1 MNNFFTIKHTARF
14 LNKSITGF
22 EISEIFSQE
31 KDKLCIVIN
40 SNSDEKTVEF
50 SADKKYPYL
59 ILRSNFSKA
68 RKNSV
73 NLFQEIYGSKITGID
88 LYNSDR
94 VILFSM
100 SDGHFMLFTFFTNKS
115 NCFLF
120 RDQKIQNAFK
130 DREVHTGEEIS
141 DVVPEYNSGKPSPPE
156 TIFEYIKTNYRNLG
170 STYINEALLRTTL
183 KKSTPA
189 DNSSINKIKDVFISI
204 ENELSSPV
212 FYLYQKDEDFIL
224 SLIKLEH
231 LSDYNFKE
239 YPDINELLIAFIKQS
254 SFSKKFSDAKDN
266 RLSEMDKKIR
276 HHVKK
281 LDGLKVNL
289 DHSKKSET
297 LMQYGNLILQNIYR
311 INRGDTVLQAD
322 PIDGTSEN
330 IEIKL
335 KSELSPSEN
344 AEAYFDRYKKLKNS
358 RSLLLNKISALEK
371 EIIILQSE
379 YKTIEDSEDIKKL
392 IKENKKLTESKN
404 DETNK
409 FRKFVLN
416 EKYQVWVGKDS
427 ISNDLL
433 TTKYASP
440 NDLWFHVRG
449 ASGSHTVLKISA
461 KEPVPKEIISSAASI
476 SAYYSKARNAGNVPV
491 AYCEKKFVKK
501 KKGFKSGTV
510 TMEREKVIFVKPVLP
525 DGDNI

>member
-1 MNNFFTIKHTARF
+1 MNNFFTIKHTADF
-14 LNKSITGF
+14 LNKDITGL

-40 SNSDEKTVEF
+40 NNSEEKIIEF

-59 ILRSNFSKA
+59 ISRSNFSKA

-73 NLFQEIYGSKITGID
+73 NLFHEIYGSKISGID
-88 LYNSDR
+88 LYKSDR

-100 SDGHFMLFTFFTNKS
+100 SDGHFILFTFFTNKS
-115 NCFLF
+115 NCFLLS
-120 RDQKIQNAFK
+120 DQKILNAFK
-130 DREVHTGEEIS
+130 DKEVHTGKDIS
-141 DVVPEYNSGKPSPPE
+141 DAVPEYNSGKLSPPE
-156 TIFEYIKTNYRNLG
+156 TISDFLKTNYRNFG
-170 STYINEALLRTTL
+170 KTYINEALHRTSL
-183 KKSTPA
+183 KKSTAA
-189 DNSSINKIKDVFISI
+189 DNDSINKIKNIFQTIQ
-204 ENELSSPV
+204 NELSSPV
-212 FYLYQKDEDFIL
+212 FYLFQKDEEFIL
-224 SLIKLEH
+224 SLIKLEQ
-231 LSDYNFKE
+231 LPEYNSQV
-239 YPDINELLIAFIKQS
+239 YPNINELLSAYIKQS

-266 RLSEMDKKIR
+266 RLSEMDKKIT

-289 DHSKKSET
+289 EHSKKSET

-311 INRGDTVLQAD
+311 INRGDTLLLAD
-322 PIDGTSEN
+322 PIDGTSEK

-335 KSELSPSEN
+335 KAELSPSEN

-358 RSLLLNKISALEK
+358 RSLLLNKISSLEK

-379 YKTIEDSEDIKKL
+379 YKTIEDSEDIKKI

-433 TTKYASP
+433 TTKYAST

-461 KEPVPKEIISSAASI
+461 KEPVPKEIISTAASI

-525 DGDNI
+525 NGDN

>member
-1 MNNFFTIKHTARF
+1 MNNFFTIKQTADF
-14 LNKSITGF
+14 LNKNITGL
-22 EISEIFSQE
+22 EITEIFSQE

-40 SNSDEKTVEF
+40 SNSEEKTLEF

-59 ILRSNFSKA
+59 ILRGNFSKA

-88 LYNSDR
+88 LKNSDR
-94 VILFSM
+94 VILFTV
-100 SDGHFMLFTFFTNKS
+100 SDGHCLLFTFFTNKS
-115 NCFLF
+115 NCFII
-120 RDQKIQNAFK
+120 REQKILNAFK
-130 DREVHTGEEIS
+130 DREVCTGKDIS
-141 DVVPEYNSGKPSPPE
+141 DAVPEYNSGKLSPPE
-156 TIFEYIKTNYRNLG
+156 TIADFIKTSYRNFG
-170 STYINEALLRTTL
+170 KTYITEALHRTSL

-189 DNSSINKIKDVFISI
+189 DNESVNKIKEIFLTIG
-204 ENELSSPV
+204 NELSSPV
-212 FYLYQKDEDFIL
+212 YYLYQKDEDFIL
-224 SLIKLEH
+224 SLIKLSH
-231 LSDYNFKE
+231 LPDFNFKE
-239 YPDINELLIAFIKQS
+239 YPDINELLTAFIKQS

-266 RLSEMDKKIR
+266 RLSELDKKIS

-311 INRGDTVLQAD
+311 INRGDTVLSAD
-322 PIDGTSEN
+322 PIEGTSDN

-335 KSELSPSEN
+335 KAELSPSEN

-379 YKTIEDSEDIKKL
+379 YKTIEASEDIKKL

-449 ASGSHTVLKISA
+449 ASGSHTVLKIST
-461 KEPVPKEIISSAASI
+461 KEPVPKEIITAAASI

-510 TMEREKVIFVKPVLP
+510 TMEREKVIFVKPILP
-525 DGDNI
+525 DGNN